1 MENERIFNLME
12 KMYREFSEFRKEMT
26 EFKTEMTEF
35 KTEMAEFKTE
45 MTEFKTET
53 AKRLDRIEESIF
65 KFENETVDKIKALFD
80 AREVQTDVNEK
91 ILSTLGRI
99 EAKVDVLQM
108 ETAHIR
114 RIK

>member
-1 MENERIFNLME
+1 MENERIYNLME

-35 KTEMAEFKTE
+35 KTETG
-45 MTEFKTET
+45 
-53 AKRLDRIEESIF
+53 KRFDKVEESIS

>member
-1 MENERIFNLME
+1 ME

-26 EFKTEMTEF
+26 EFKTETG
-35 KTEMAEFKTE
+35 
-45 MTEFKTET
+45 
-53 AKRLDRIEESIF
+53 KRFDKVEESIS

>member
-1 MENERIFNLME
+1 MEDVLKQILDKLNSLEQGQERLSKDVAFL
-12 KMYREFSEFRKEMT
+12 KQDQQEMRNDIT
-26 EFKTEMTEF
+26 ELKQGQSKLEQY
-35 KTEMAEFKTE
+35 
-45 MTEFKTET
+45 
-53 AKRLDRIEESIF
+53 LVRIEQNHGEKLS
-65 KFENETVDKIKALFD
+65 ALFD